1 MKLINWGKFW
11 GNWDKL
17 DYQKKIELKNVLSLM
32 VEKKFKNLLKK

>member
-1 MKLINWGKFW
+1 MRLRNWREFW
-11 GNWDKL
+11 GNLVKL